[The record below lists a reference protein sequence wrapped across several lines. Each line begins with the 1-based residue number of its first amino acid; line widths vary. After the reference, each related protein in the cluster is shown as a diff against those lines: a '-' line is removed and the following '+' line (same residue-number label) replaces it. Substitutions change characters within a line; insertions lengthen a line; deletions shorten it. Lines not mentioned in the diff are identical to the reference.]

1 MFGELVAAYLFLAGV
16 GAGGIVAASL
26 ADLTVARASFEDP
39 APRGFA
45 EAPPAQR
52 LVALVL
58 AASVAALGI
67 GATCLMFDLG
77 RIDRV
82 LMLFASPSLTLMNV
96 GAWAL
101 AALLVV
107 GLFLALIRFLDIPGL
122 RRSVVAAL
130 EVIALVLAVVVAV
143 YAGLLLQALA
153 GVRLWSLGWVPVLF
167 VLSAASCGCAL
178 VMGAAVFAGDDP
190 MARSLV
196 RRALVIDG
204 GVVLVEMAVAALF
217 VGTVLVSDHPGMRA
231 SAASLLDGAAALP
244 WWAGFVLC
252 GLVLPAAAEMALIL
266 RERRARATSSAMP
279 AMALLAVAIL
289 VLAGGAGL
297 RWAVVDAG
305 AHRPLELQVPL
316 ETVALSGISSPS
328 FPSPSTE
335 SEVGPSWSH

>member
-16 GAGGIVAASL
+16 GAGGIAAASL
-26 ADLTVARASFEDP
+26 ADLTVVRASFAGP
-39 APRGFA
+39 GPCGFA

-52 LVALVL
+52 LVTLVL
-58 AASVAALGI
+58 ATSVLALGI
-67 GATCLMFDLG
+67 GAACLTLDLG
-77 RIDRV
+77 RIDR
-82 LMLFASPSLTLMNV
+82 LLTLFTSPSLTLMNV

-107 GLFLALIRFLDIPGL
+107 GLFLALMRLLDTPGP

-130 EVIALVLAVVVAV
+130 EVVALVLAVVVAV
-143 YAGLLLQALA
+143 YAGLLLQTLA

-178 VMGAAVFAGDDP
+178 MIGAAVFVDDDP
-190 MARSLV
+190 TARSLV

-204 GVVLVEMAVAALF
+204 AVVLAEMAVAALF
-217 VGTVLVSDHPGMRA
+217 VGAVLASDHPGMQVSA
-231 SAASLLDGAAALP
+231 SSLIGGAAALP

-252 GLVLPAAAEMALIL
+252 GLVLPITAEVVLVL
-266 RERRARATSSAMP
+266 RERRARTAPPALP
-279 AMALLAVAIL
+279 AMALLAVTAL
-289 VLAGGAGL
+289 VLTGGAGL

-316 ETVALSGISSPS
+316 ETVAFGAPSSPS
-328 FPSPSTE
+328 SSFPSLE
-335 SEVGPSWSH
+335 SEVDPPWSH